1 MKLASMYAVFLSILL
16 TTSCQSSRAIAQEG
30 GGADT
35 GGGNTIGSA
44 KVTAEDVK
52 KYIEQS
58 KDLSVYIF
66 RREEFLLLSPQH
78 SGSAFESLGKKL
90 FKGQKTIYQALN
102 EAVLQPKEKG
112 PCYDS
117 QGKEVDASA
126 KDAPKLCFSLER
138 LSARLNADSVQS
150 EVLAIVAHEVSHMVG
165 TTESE
170 AKFLQGMVKD
180 SLANDPFN
188 KLPKLIKQYKYD
200 VKDALDNANYLREK
214 ADALPVQ
221 ELCSGLSV
229 QFPMLNQ
236 LLQNNMNSLTDNEK
250 NGIAYSA
257 PNEIAAIQGTLLKSM
272 NTMTFCNYSNP
283 AYQEIVKKFNGKDE
297 MPLPEFQSALYPDA
311 VNMIAPPNWIIRRQN
326 PSDLNALKLEIID
339 MSNAL
344 KDILNSI

>member
-1 MKLASMYAVFLSILL
+1 MKLTSLHAVFLSILL
-16 TTSCQSSRAIAQEG
+16 TTSCQSSRAIAQVG

-44 KVTAEDVK
+44 TVTTEDVK
-52 KYIEQS
+52 KYIELS

-66 RREEFLLLSPQH
+66 RRKEFLLLSSQH
-78 SGSAFESLGKKL
+78 DGTVLASLGKKL
-90 FKGQKTIYQALN
+90 FKVQKSVYQVLRD
-102 EAVLQPKEKG
+102 AVLQPKEKG

-117 QGKEVDASA
+117 QGNEVDASA
-126 KDAPKLCFSLER
+126 KDAPNLCFSLER
-138 LSARLNADSVQS
+138 LSARLNKDSVQS

-188 KLPKLIKQYKYD
+188 KLPKLIKQYKSD
-200 VKDALDNANYLREK
+200 VKDSLDNINYLSEK
-214 ADALPVQ
+214 IDTLTVQ
-221 ELCSGLSV
+221 EICSGLSV
-229 QFPMLNQ
+229 QFPMLSD
-236 LLQNNMNSLTDNEK
+236 LLQNNMNSLTDNGK
-250 NGIAYSA
+250 NGFAYSS
-257 PNEIAAIQGTLLKSM
+257 PEDISAIQGTLLKSM
-272 NTMTFCNYSNP
+272 NMMTFCNYSNP
-283 AYQEIVKKFNGKDE
+283 TYQEIVKKFNGKTE
-297 MPLPEFQSALYPDA
+297 MPLPEFQVALYPDA

-344 KDILNSI
+344 KDILNKI